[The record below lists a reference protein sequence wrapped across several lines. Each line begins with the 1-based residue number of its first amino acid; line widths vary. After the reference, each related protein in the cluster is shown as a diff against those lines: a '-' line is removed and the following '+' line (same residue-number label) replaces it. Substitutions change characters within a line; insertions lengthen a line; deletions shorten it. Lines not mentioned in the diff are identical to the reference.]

1 MFAIEPYDLIYV
13 DVMKRLRQSD
23 LFKKE
28 GIRQYGLLRQSC
40 STLAEERFDYLIDWD
55 PEALKEYDFEG
66 NSILHA
72 AADECDIAMALKA
85 GLKYYPEELGFL
97 LRKNSAGDTAYE
109 LIVENGDEAWV
120 IIEECLE
127 EIHDEK
133 ITEKNAMTN
142 LYPFIVAAAGDTSEL
157 NTLYYLLRRSAVV
170 LESFRELDS
179 VGCIEKK
186 RQR

>member
-1 MFAIEPYDLIYV
+1 
-13 DVMKRLRQSD
+13 
-23 LFKKE
+23 
-28 GIRQYGLLRQSC
+28 
-40 STLAEERFDYLIDWD
+40 
-55 PEALKEYDFEG
+55 
-66 NSILHA
+66 
-72 AADECDIAMALKA
+72 MALKA

-186 RQR
+186 RQRWQNGYVFGTLSECNEGGEDRASLLKKQDT

>member
-1 MFAIEPYDLIYV
+1 
-13 DVMKRLRQSD
+13 
-23 LFKKE
+23 
-28 GIRQYGLLRQSC
+28 
-40 STLAEERFDYLIDWD
+40 
-55 PEALKEYDFEG
+55 
-66 NSILHA
+66 
-72 AADECDIAMALKA
+72 MALKA